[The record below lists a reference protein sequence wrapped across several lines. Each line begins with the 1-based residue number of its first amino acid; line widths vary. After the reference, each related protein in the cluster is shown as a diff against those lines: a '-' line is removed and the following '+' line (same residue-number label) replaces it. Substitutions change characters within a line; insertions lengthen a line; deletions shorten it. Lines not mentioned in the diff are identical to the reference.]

1 MHFLISSIHLCDI
14 KTISKKTKSMEKT
27 IKPSSGWLALGI
39 FLLLLVGGIAL
50 IVLKAL
56 WLGVAVL
63 LVSLFLVAPGFVAIE
78 PNSSR
83 VLTLFGAYIGS
94 IKDAGFFFVNPFYTR
109 KKISLRAVTF
119 DVPVIKVNDKQG
131 NPIMIGAVVVYRVS
145 DTYKAAFGVEDYHSF
160 AKTQSESAI
169 RKLAGMYS
177 YDNLEDE
184 DAVVTLRANSDEVN
198 HQLAQELGERLQIAG
213 LDVIEARINHLAY
226 ATEIAGAMLQ
236 RQQASAI
243 IAARTMI
250 VEGAVGMV
258 EMALERLSQ
267 REVVHLDEERKA
279 AMVSNLLVVLCG
291 DRAVTPVVNTGTLH
305 P

>member
-1 MHFLISSIHLCDI
+1 
-14 KTISKKTKSMEKT
+14 MEKT
-27 IKPSSGWLALGI
+27 IKPSSGWPALGI

-56 WLGVAVL
+56 WLGVVVL
-63 LVSLFLVAPGFVAIE
+63 LVSLFLVAPGFAAIE

-83 VLTLFGAYIGS
+83 VLTLFGAYVGS

-258 EMALERLSQ
+258 EMALDRLSQ

>member
-1 MHFLISSIHLCDI
+1 
-14 KTISKKTKSMEKT
+14 MEKT

-184 DAVVTLRANSDEVN
+184 DAIVTLRANSDEVN

>member
-1 MHFLISSIHLCDI
+1 
-14 KTISKKTKSMEKT
+14 MEKT

-83 VLTLFGAYIGS
+83 VLTLFGAYVGS

-119 DVPVIKVNDKQG
+119 DVPVIKVNDRQG

-184 DAVVTLRANSDEVN
+184 DAIVTLRANSDEVN

-213 LDVIEARINHLAY
+213 LGVIEARINHLAY